1 MYQNLWEGLRL
12 SMIFLAI
19 THWFSCFWIGFRS
32 EQGSEYIASY
42 IPLNTIKLN
51 PTEILWECFDVY
63 VNAFHFIVTTMS
75 TIGYGDIKPYGKYE
89 RLFVIIV
96 EFTVLLIFSL
106 IKYEAFKIWSR
117 RENNVNNLI
126 ADYSDN
132 FSTYLERLS
141 RARSFQQGIH
151 LDNEIWDQTLE
162 YLENTLRFSTKAA
175 FKYNT
180 YWK

>member
-1 MYQNLWEGLRL
+1 M
-12 SMIFLAI
+12 
-19 THWFSCFWIGFRS
+19 
-32 EQGSEYIASY
+32 
-42 IPLNTIKLN
+42 
-51 PTEILWECFDVY
+51 Y

-75 TIGYGDIKPYGKYE
+75 TIGYGDIKPYSENE

-106 IKYEAFKIWSR
+106 IKYEAFKIYRR

-141 RARSFQQGIH
+141 RARS
-151 LDNEIWDQTLE
+151 L
-162 YLENTLRFSTKAA
+162 
-175 FKYNT
+175 
-180 YWK
+180 